1 MGKIGAAKGS
11 EAVWP
16 AMKIRKEDA
25 SALAEY
31 AAHLKNLSD
40 ADRYSRFGYAAR
52 PEQVDRL
59 ILNMLYQQHQHHLFV
74 ARRSGIAV
82 GFVHL
87 AQIEDGSWELAVSVE
102 SESQGRGVAD
112 SLMSHALS
120 WAKVQAVDRVFMHCI
135 SENARVQ
142 HLARKHGL
150 RTVERSAGEITAALV
165 LPPAT
170 FFDYAA
176 EFARTQQR
184 MVEMFYH

>member
-1 MGKIGAAKGS
+1 
-11 EAVWP
+11 
-16 AMKIRKEDA
+16 MKIRKEDA

-59 ILNMLYQQHQHHLFV
+59 ILNMLYHANLHHLFV
-74 ARRSGIAV
+74 ARRAGTAV

-102 SESQGRGVAD
+102 ADSQGQGIAD
-112 SLMSHALS
+112 ALMSHALS
-120 WAKVQAVDRVFMHCI
+120 WAKVQSVDRVFMHCI

-150 RTVERSAGEITAALV
+150 RTVERGAGEITAAV
-165 LPPAT
+165 DLPPAT

-176 EFARTQQR
+176 EFARTHQR
-184 MVEMFYH
+184 IVERLYH